1 MSTIAK
7 PKIALKKLKEL
18 DTVWHPDTALVFK
31 SSQDKV
37 VYGRWINDELVALD
51 DEAII
56 LCEKWSFKYDTSYG
70 DGGSNDGGD
79 TESKEDE
86 EEIESKEEDEEEI
99 VTENIIPKIK
109 SSSSNLDNIT
119 TEFTKNLN
127 FYFQSVNNDFSN
139 KISILET
146 QLSNKTKDYNDMK
159 EERDKLK
166 AKFEG
171 IKNFFT

>member
-1 MSTIAK
+1 MSITIK

-18 DTVWHPDTALVFK
+18 DTVWHPDTGLVFK

-37 VYGRWINDELVALD
+37 VYGRWIDDELVALD
-51 DEAII
+51 DEAIS
-56 LCEKWSFKYDTSYG
+56 LCEKWSFKYDVSYG
-70 DGGSNDGGD
+70 DGDEGGSNDAE

-86 EEIESKEEDEEEI
+86 EEIESKDEEEI
-99 VTENIIPKIK
+99 DTEEKVK
-109 SSSSNLDNIT
+109 STSSNLDNIT
-119 TEFTKNLN
+119 SEFTKNLN
-127 FYFQSVNNDFSN
+127 FYFQSVNNNFSN
-139 KISILET
+139 KISILE
-146 QLSNKTKDYNDMK
+146 KDFNDMK